1 MSPTV
6 GVKLGSDEILAP
18 IGKGGMGE
26 VYRPRGRPLARCHD
40 QGQQRS
46 VLPSASR
53 ASRIAYTGRAEGGLT
68 QWYAPPGSAWF
79 HASSGYRAAGSPALD
94 QGAKTPITILT
105 SWEATP
111 KL

>member
-18 IGKGGMGE
+18 IGKGGIGE
-26 VYRPRGRPLARCHD
+26 AYNPRGTPLARCHD

-46 VLPSASR
+46 VLPSVSR
-53 ASRIAYTGRAEGGLT
+53 ASLIAYTGRAEGGLT
-68 QWYAPPGSAWF
+68 QWYASAWF

-94 QGAKTPITILT
+94 HGAKTPITILT